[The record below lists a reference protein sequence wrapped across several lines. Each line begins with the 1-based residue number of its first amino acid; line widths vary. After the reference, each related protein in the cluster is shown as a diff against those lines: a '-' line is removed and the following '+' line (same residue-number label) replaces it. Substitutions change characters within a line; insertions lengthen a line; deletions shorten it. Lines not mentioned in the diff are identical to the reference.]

1 MSAGVGV
8 GCLHLDLHPAADA
21 VVAVVGVVEAVAVV
35 THRGARPVHAPART
49 EIKTLFT
56 SLFSDPQWGCP

>member
-21 VVAVVGVVEAVAVV
+21 AVVAVEAVGVVEAVAVV

-56 SLFSDPQWGCP
+56 VF

>member
-21 VVAVVGVVEAVAVV
+21 VGVVEAVAVV

-56 SLFSDPQWGCP
+56 VF

>member
-21 VVAVVGVVEAVAVV
+21 VDAVVAVGVVEAAVV

-56 SLFSDPQWGCP
+56 VF

>member
-1 MSAGVGV
+1 MSAGVRV
-8 GCLHLDLHPAADA
+8 GCLQLDLHPAADA
-21 VVAVVGVVEAVAVV
+21 VVGAVVCAVAVAVV

-56 SLFSDPQWGCP
+56 VF

>member
-8 GCLHLDLHPAADA
+8 GGLQLDLHPAADA
-21 VVAVVGVVEAVAVV
+21 VVAGAVAAAVV

-56 SLFSDPQWGCP
+56 VF

>member
-8 GCLHLDLHPAADA
+8 GGLQLDLHPAADA
-21 VVAVVGVVEAVAVV
+21 VVAVVGVAVAVV
-35 THRGARPVHAPART
+35 KHRGARPVHAPART

-56 SLFSDPQWGCP
+56 VF

>member
-8 GCLHLDLHPAADA
+8 GGLQLDLHPAADA
-21 VVAVVGVVEAVAVV
+21 VVCVEAVAAVV

-56 SLFSDPQWGCP
+56 VF

>member
-8 GCLHLDLHPAADA
+8 GGLQLDLHPAADA
-21 VVAVVGVVEAVAVV
+21 VVCVVAVVVAAAVAVV

-56 SLFSDPQWGCP
+56 VF

>member
-21 VVAVVGVVEAVAVV
+21 AVAVVGVVEAAVV

-49 EIKTLFT
+49 EIKTLSTVF
-56 SLFSDPQWGCP
+56 

>member
-1 MSAGVGV
+1 MSAGVRV
-8 GCLHLDLHPAADA
+8 GCLQLDLHPAADA
-21 VVAVVGVVEAVAVV
+21 VVVAVAVAVAVV

-56 SLFSDPQWGCP
+56 VF

>member
-1 MSAGVGV
+1 MSAGVRV
-8 GCLHLDLHPAADA
+8 GCLQLDLHPAADA
-21 VVAVVGVVEAVAVV
+21 VVAAVAVAVV

-56 SLFSDPQWGCP
+56 VF

>member
-21 VVAVVGVVEAVAVV
+21 AVAVEAVGVVEAVV

-56 SLFSDPQWGCP
+56 VF

>member
-21 VVAVVGVVEAVAVV
+21 ADAVVAVGVVEAVAVV

-56 SLFSDPQWGCP
+56 VF

>member
-8 GCLHLDLHPAADA
+8 WGLQLDLHPAADA
-21 VVAVVGVVEAVAVV
+21 VVGAVVCAVAVAVV

-56 SLFSDPQWGCP
+56 VF

>member
-21 VVAVVGVVEAVAVV
+21 GVAVEAVGVVKAVVVV

-56 SLFSDPQWGCP
+56 VF

>member
-21 VVAVVGVVEAVAVV
+21 AVAVEDVGVVEAVAVV

-56 SLFSDPQWGCP
+56 VF

>member
-8 GCLHLDLHPAADA
+8 GGLQLDLHPAADA
-21 VVAVVGVVEAVAVV
+21 VVGVVAAAVAVAVV

-56 SLFSDPQWGCP
+56 VF

>member
-8 GCLHLDLHPAADA
+8 GGLQLDLHPAADA
-21 VVAVVGVVEAVAVV
+21 DVAVVAAVAVAVV

-56 SLFSDPQWGCP
+56 VF

>member
-21 VVAVVGVVEAVAVV
+21 AVAVEAVGVVEAVAVAVV

-56 SLFSDPQWGCP
+56 VF

>member
-8 GCLHLDLHPAADA
+8 GGLQLDLHPAADA
-21 VVAVVGVVEAVAVV
+21 VVGVVAAVAVAVV

-56 SLFSDPQWGCP
+56 VF

>member
-8 GCLHLDLHPAADA
+8 GGLQLDLHPAADA
-21 VVAVVGVVEAVAVV
+21 VVAGAVAAVAAALV

-56 SLFSDPQWGCP
+56 VF

>member
-21 VVAVVGVVEAVAVV
+21 AVAVGVVEAVAVV

-56 SLFSDPQWGCP
+56 VF

>member
-8 GCLHLDLHPAADA
+8 GGLQLDLHPAADA
-21 VVAVVGVVEAVAVV
+21 VAADAVVAAVAVAVV

-56 SLFSDPQWGCP
+56 VF